1 MCYPSTRSGLSCHA
15 PGRGGAVVVAALRL
29 NLHECELHLL
39 LPVAVLT
46 QVVVL
51 IHKVH
56 GVRVTGGASNG
67 EAVSSWRR
75 WRRRLAI
82 ADGRGGEEMK

>member
-1 MCYPSTRSGLSCHA
+1 M
-15 PGRGGAVVVAALRL
+15 VVTALRL
-29 NLHECELHLL
+29 NLHECELHVL
-39 LPVAVLT
+39 LPVAILT
-46 QVVVL
+46 EVVVL
-51 IHKVH
+51 IRKVH

>member
-1 MCYPSTRSGLSCHA
+1 MDGTIQRRD
-15 PGRGGAVVVAALRL
+15 RGGRAMMLAVVVAALSL
-29 NLHECELHLL
+29 SPHEGELHLL
-39 LPVAVLT
+39 LPVAVLA
-46 QVVVL
+46 QAMV
-51 IHKVH
+51 IIRMVH
-56 GVRVTGGASNG
+56 GVRAAGCAGDG